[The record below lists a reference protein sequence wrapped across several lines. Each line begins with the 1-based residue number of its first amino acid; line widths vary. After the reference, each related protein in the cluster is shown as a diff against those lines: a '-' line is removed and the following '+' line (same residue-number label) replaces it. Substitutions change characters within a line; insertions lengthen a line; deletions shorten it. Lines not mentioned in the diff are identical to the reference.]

1 MDTLRIV
8 SNNYNGQSAVITY
21 YPDTGGTINLG
32 TQVLPYDYVT
42 TYYYGTYSLFFP
54 SFGSTCT
61 LYVEDESGNFL
72 LQENGDYIFQENYY
86 KIIIESNP
94 IPTLSVTPSLTPS
107 ETPTP
112 SITPSLTPTPS
123 ITPSLTPSETPTP
136 SLTPSITPSETP
148 TPSLTPSETPTPSL
162 TPTTS
167 QNDIVQNGL
176 IMYWDIQNTSSY
188 GGSGT
193 IITDLKGNSNGTLT
207 GTIPFTSGT
216 PSSGDPNY
224 LEIQG
229 SSSEYIST
237 NTDLNPFLSPINTG
251 TEISHFI
258 WVYPTTNGII
268 VNEEGSTT
276 PSQFWF
282 DSQVE
287 IVSNNLLLRVWNL
300 SPPYITSNI
309 SLVFNT
315 WNYIGLTY
323 NSDTT
328 LTAYLNGVSVGTT
341 NLSRLTPYN
350 NGSGRALHYS
360 LGANNPTNMGNGT
373 GSTFRFGAF
382 HVYNRALTSGEVNS
396 NYNITKNSYLL
407 PPSTTPTPSITPS
420 FTPSIS
426 ITPSE
431 TPTPSITPS
440 ISITPSE
447 TPTIFTTPSLTPSVT
462 PSFTPSATPTPSE
475 IDTNG
480 LILYVNFSNTSSYS
494 GSGASVF
501 DLSPNGYTGTL
512 NNTYTYNSTTKTM
525 NFSTS
530 SGYIGWGTGA
540 SLVRSASVMTIGI
553 LIRPISIP
561 WGNSGFRW
569 SCPLSIDNFNVGPS
583 ARKFTMY
590 FYNPSNNTSVATN
603 LVFDFFD
610 GIGGGAG
617 LTKSSSNW
625 LNQDLYVVAT
635 CESGTNNAKLYI
647 NGVLE
652 HTINGITPNTNPSNS
667 APLNTGR
674 IGTGFDGQI
683 GESNLYSIHMYNRI
697 LSEAEIVSNYNILKN
712 QFGI

>member
-8 SNNYNGQSAVITY
+8 STNYNGQTVIITY

-32 TQVLPYDYVT
+32 TQVLPYDYVAP
-42 TYYYGTYSLFFP
+42 YFYGTYSLFFP
-54 SFGSTCT
+54 AFGSTCT
-61 LYVEDESGNFL
+61 LYVEDLSGNFL
-72 LQENGDYIFQENYY
+72 LQENGDYIFQENYS
-86 KIIIESNP
+86 KIIIETNP
-94 IPTLSVTPSLTPS
+94 S
-107 ETPTP
+107 
-112 SITPSLTPTPS
+112 
-123 ITPSLTPSETPTP
+123 PTP
-136 SLTPSITPSETP
+136 SLTPSLIPTNSVTPSI
-148 TPSLTPSETPTPSL
+148 TPTPSL

-382 HVYNRALTSGEVNS
+382 HVYNRALGSDEVNS

-440 ISITPSE
+440 I
-447 TPTIFTTPSLTPSVT
+447 FTTPSVT

-475 IDTNG
+475 IHTNG

-603 LVFDFFD
+603 LAFDFFN
-610 GIGGGAG
+610 GSGGSIG
-617 LTKSSSNW
+617 LSKSSSNW

-683 GESNLYSIHMYNRI
+683 GQSNLYSIHMYNRI
-697 LSEAEIVSNYNILKN
+697 LSQAEIVSNYNILKN

>member
-1 MDTLRIV
+1 
-8 SNNYNGQSAVITY
+8 
-21 YPDTGGTINLG
+21 
-32 TQVLPYDYVT
+32 
-42 TYYYGTYSLFFP
+42 
-54 SFGSTCT
+54 
-61 LYVEDESGNFL
+61 
-72 LQENGDYIFQENYY
+72 
-86 KIIIESNP
+86 
-94 IPTLSVTPSLTPS
+94 
-107 ETPTP
+107 
-112 SITPSLTPTPS
+112 
-123 ITPSLTPSETPTP
+123 
-136 SLTPSITPSETP
+136 
-148 TPSLTPSETPTPSL
+148 
-162 TPTTS
+162 
-167 QNDIVQNGL
+167 
-176 IMYWDIQNTSSY
+176 
-188 GGSGT
+188 
-193 IITDLKGNSNGTLT
+193 LT
-207 GTIPFTSGT
+207 GW
-216 PSSGDPNY
+216 
-224 LEIQG
+224 
-229 SSSEYIST
+229 
-237 NTDLNPFLSPINTG
+237 
-251 TEISHFI
+251 H
-258 WVYPTTNGII
+258 
-268 VNEEGSTT
+268 
-276 PSQFWF
+276 

-287 IVSNNLLLRVWNL
+287 LVNNNLLFRVWNL
-300 SPPYITSNI
+300 SSPYITSNI
-309 SLVFNT
+309 SLVFNS
-315 WNYIGLTY
+315 WNYIGLVY
-323 NSDTT
+323 NSNTN
-328 LTAYLNGVSVGTT
+328 LTAYLNGAAVGTA
-341 NLSRLTPYN
+341 NLNRQTPFN
-350 NGSGRALHYS
+350 NGGGLALHYS
-360 LGANNPTNMGNGT
+360 LGANDTTNMGNGT

-382 HVYNRALTSGEVNS
+382 HVYNRALISDEVNS

-440 ISITPSE
+440 E
-447 TPTIFTTPSLTPSVT
+447 
-462 PSFTPSATPTPSE
+462 TPTPSITPPIPSITLTPTPTQTVPQND

-512 NNTYTYNSTTKTM
+512 NDTYTYNSTTKTM
-525 NFSTS
+525 NFGTN

-540 SLVRSASVMTIGI
+540 ALVRSASVMSIGV

-569 SCPLSIDNFNVGPS
+569 SCPLSIDNFNAGPS

-590 FYNPSNNTSVATN
+590 FYNVSNNTSVATN
-603 LVFDFFD
+603 LAFDFFD

-674 IGTGFDGQI
+674 TGTGFDGQI